1 MSARLAPEAALAALA
16 ASADGQ
22 PYRELLAHGSLSV
35 EIYKPVGRDLQT
47 PHARDEVYVVIAGN
61 GEFTC
66 AGRRQDFTA
75 GEVLFVPAGVEHRF
89 ENFSDDF
96 STWVLF
102 YGPAGGEKNHGN
114 RDD

>member
-47 PHARDEVYVVIAGN
+47 PHARDEVYVVIAGR
-61 GEFTC
+61 GTFAC
-66 AGRRQDFTA
+66 AGERRAFGP
-75 GEVLFVPAGVEHRF
+75 GELLFVPAGVEHRF
-89 ENFSDDF
+89 EDFSDDF

-102 YGPAGGEKNHGN
+102 YGPQGGE
-114 RDD
+114 RTE